1 MINCFIF
8 FNSTFINEGW
18 KEENVFLHSSQIF
31 RCCGNYWIVL
41 FLGDSKNCF
50 SETIWETSEV
60 EGNVWL
66 SKLLSTT
73 VVKLRRLGVLAP
85 DLHKCSTCCEVRQ
98 PLLLGAERQSMLQSV
113 EEVLGNVVHQRL
125 WFPWRGKKKKKKEL
139 HSKQLQLWKYFY
151 LSSQTFEP

>member
-98 PLLLGAERQSMLQSV
+98 PLLLGAEGQSMLQSV

-125 WFPWRGKKKKKKEL
+125 WFPWRGKKKKKEL
-139 HSKQLQLWKYFY
+139 HSKQLKLWKYFY
-151 LSSQTFEP
+151 LPSQTFEP

>member
-1 MINCFIF
+1 MIIFLIFLLFNLYLWGLERRTFCCFGQFANILMLWELLD
-8 FNSTFINEGW
+8 SFISW
-18 KEENVFLHSSQIF
+18 RFKELLQWNHL
-31 RCCGNYWIVL
+31 R
-41 FLGDSKNCF
+41 
-50 SETIWETSEV
+50 TSEV

-125 WFPWRGKKKKKKEL
+125 WFPWRGKKKKKEL
-139 HSKQLQLWKYFY
+139 HSKQLKLWKYFY
-151 LSSQTFEP
+151 LPSQTFEP